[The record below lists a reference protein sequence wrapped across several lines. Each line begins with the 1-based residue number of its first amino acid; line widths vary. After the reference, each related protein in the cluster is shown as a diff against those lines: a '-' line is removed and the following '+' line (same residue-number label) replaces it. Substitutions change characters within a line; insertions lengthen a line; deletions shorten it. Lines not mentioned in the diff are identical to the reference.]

1 MTNTCPLSNNT
12 TVYVEQFQ
20 CTLKEMTSQM
30 NSVVVTESI
39 SASFI
44 RQMIP
49 HHRAAIAMSE
59 SLLRFTTNI
68 ELQDIAL
75 NIISSQEKSIENM
88 TAVYSR
94 CQSCVNYPREA
105 YYYKRGNEPI
115 LNNMFREMQSACTD
129 NNIDTNF
136 IREMIPHHRGAVLM
150 SENAL
155 RFRLCPELVPLLDA
169 IIVTQKEGIQQMQQ
183 LLCQLEC

>member
-12 TVYVEQFQ
+12 TVYVDQFQ
-20 CTLKEMTSQM
+20 STLKEMMDQM
-30 NSVVVTESI
+30 SSVMVTESI

-49 HHRAAIAMSE
+49 HHRAAIAMSQN
-59 SLLRFTTNI
+59 LLRFTTNI
-68 ELQDIAL
+68 ALQNIAL

-88 TAVYSR
+88 TAAYMR
-94 CQSCVNYPREA
+94 CQSCMNYPREVF
-105 YYYKRGNEPI
+105 YYKRGNDPI
-115 LNNMFREMQSACTD
+115 ISNMFCEMQSACTD

-136 IREMIPHHRGAVLM
+136 IREMIPHHRGAVQM

-155 RFRLCPELVPLLDA
+155 RFRLCPELIPLLDA
-169 IIVTQKEGIQQMQQ
+169 IIVSQKEGIQQMQQ

>member
-12 TVYVEQFQ
+12 TLYVEQFQ
-20 CTLKEMTSQM
+20 CTFKEMTEQM
-30 NSVVVTESI
+30 SSVVVAESI

-59 SLLRFTTNI
+59 NLLRFTTNI
-68 ELQDIAL
+68 ALQNIAL
-75 NIISSQEKSIENM
+75 NIICSQQKSIENM
-88 TAVYSR
+88 TAIYMR
-94 CQSCVNYPREA
+94 CQSCMNYPREVF
-105 YYYKRGNEPI
+105 YYKRGNDPI

-155 RFRLCPELVPLLDA
+155 RFRLCPELVPLLEA
-169 IIVTQKEGIQQMQQ
+169 IIASQKEGIQQLEQ